1 MTTRWTI
8 AFAVMLA
15 ATAWAEDLLRKSK
28 GAREIHPNVDVICDS
43 VIAPDGIDYEQS
55 SPDRLASEG
64 ATQA

>member
-43 VIAPDGIDYEQS
+43 VIAPDGN
-55 SPDRLASEG
+55 RLRTIVTRQIG
-64 ATQA
+64 F